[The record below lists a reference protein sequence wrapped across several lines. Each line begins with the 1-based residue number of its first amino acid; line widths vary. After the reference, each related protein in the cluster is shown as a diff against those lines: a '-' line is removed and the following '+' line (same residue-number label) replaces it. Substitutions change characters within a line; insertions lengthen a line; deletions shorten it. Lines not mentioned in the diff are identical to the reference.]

1 MPPSSPPAPR
11 SVYLSPRVWLMFALG
26 FSSGL
31 PLYLTRTTLAAW
43 ATTSG
48 LSLKTIGY
56 FSLVGTAYTVKF
68 LWAPLMDRYVP
79 PFLGRRRGW
88 MLVTQVLLALGLLV
102 MAQLNPAATPGLMA
116 AVAVAVAFFAASQD
130 ISIDAFRTDSL
141 TEEERS
147 FGIATFNVGY
157 RVGMVVAMSL
167 ALIIAAKASWR
178 ASYMV
183 MAAFMLVGVV
193 ATFLAREPLALRPP
207 RNLVQAV
214 VLPFREFASRGWAAL
229 VAIAFILVFRV
240 GDAVA
245 AAMNTP
251 YVLRLG
257 FTLIQVGTIQK
268 GVGMACAIGGAV
280 LGGVLVSRLGVRRSL
295 LLFGSAQ
302 AATNL
307 LYIAL
312 GSHGTD
318 AVFLG
323 FAVGADN
330 FAGGLGSAAITV
342 FITALCNKNFSAT
355 QYALLSSL
363 SAVPLQLLGGFS
375 GILVEWLGW
384 PAFFTA
390 TALAMVPALLL
401 LLLLPSDLGAPKP
414 DPELTPEVVESDDP
428 GAPVAPHLG
437 GTGTSRR

>member
-1 MPPSSPPAPR
+1 MAPTSQR

-43 ATTSG
+43 ATTAG

-56 FSLVGTAYTVKF
+56 FSLVGTAYTIKF

-88 MLVTQVLLALGLLV
+88 MLITQLLLALGLLV

-130 ISIDAFRTDSL
+130 ISVDAFRTDSL

-167 ALIIAAKASWR
+167 ALIIAAKSSWR
-178 ASYMV
+178 TSYTV

-214 VLPFREFASRGWAAL
+214 VLPFRDFVSRGWPAL
-229 VAIAFILVFRV
+229 VAIGFILIFRV

-268 GVGMACAIGGAV
+268 GVGMACAIAGAV
-280 LGGVLVSRLGVRRSL
+280 LGGVLVSRIGVRRSL

-312 GSHGTD
+312 GARGID
-318 AVFLG
+318 PIFLG

-355 QYALLSSL
+355 QYALLSSI
-363 SAVPLQLLGGFS
+363 SAVPLQLLGGVS
-375 GILVEWLGW
+375 GVLVEWMGW

-390 TALAMVPALLL
+390 TALAMVPAMLL
-401 LLLLPSDLGAPKP
+401 LLLLPPHLGAPKP
-414 DPELTPEVVESDDP
+414 DPALTPEVVESDDP
-428 GAPVAPHLG
+428 GAPVAPRVG
-437 GTGTSRR
+437 GASRP